1 MGSRYP
7 SLSCRV
13 GSLSRSTLMSTQL
26 NPLIIKQSSV
36 LPADDRHVL
45 ECIVRPALPQI
56 KHGVTVNEGFRF
68 VALGETGSG
77 KTSLMR
83 ACVYYAIGQHLAHF
97 ALVHDTKGMF
107 PEYRHSVLVGNVA
120 EFIRRRGFSNVDIPV
135 VSFRGDP
142 KRDLDV
148 SAEEVAYFS
157 LMLARKGSTPHVTVI
172 EELAEAS
179 TAGRKHVKAP
189 SVLKLA
195 EQGRKMGVSLV
206 GTTQS
211 PRKIPLDLL
220 GQASSIAFFRLTGA
234 DANYLEERLD
244 LNREMINAVKG
255 PSGEGLPN
263 HQFVL
268 YVKGEPWDKRIYKLD
283 KRTALMFE

>member
-1 MGSRYP
+1 MATP
-7 SLSCRV
+7 VNQLD
-13 GSLSRSTLMSTQL
+13 LKRSTA
-26 NPLIIKQSSV
+26 V
-36 LPADDRHVL
+36 LPAEDRRIL
-45 ECIVRPALPQI
+45 DEIVKPALPQTRNGMI
-56 KHGVTVNEGFRF
+56 VNEGTRF
-68 VALGETGSG
+68 ICLGETGSG

-83 ACVYYAIGQHLAHF
+83 AVVYYMVSRSLAHF
-97 ALVHDTKGMF
+97 AFVHDTKGIF

-120 EFIRRRGFSNVDIPV
+120 EFIRRGGFNNADIPV

-148 SAEEVAYFS
+148 PAEEVAFYS
-157 LMLARKGSTPHVTVI
+157 LMMARKGATPHVTVI
-172 EELAEAS
+172 EELAEAA

-234 DANYLEERLD
+234 DSNYLGERLD
-244 LNREMINAVKG
+244 LNPAMIEAIRG
-255 PSGEGLPN
+255 PQGEGLPN
-263 HQFVL
+263 YKFVL
-268 YVKGEPWDKRIYKLD
+268 YIKGQPWDNQIHQLD
-283 KRTALMFE
+283 KRTATLFE

>member
-1 MGSRYP
+1 MTAIPTGSIP
-7 SLSCRV
+7 
-13 GSLSRSTLMSTQL
+13 
-26 NPLIIKQSSV
+26 PLIIS
-36 LPADDRHVL
+36 ADDRRIIDRIL
-45 ECIVRPALPQI
+45 EPGAPQQ
-56 KHGVTVNEGFRF
+56 KHGMTVHEGFRF
-68 VALGETGSG
+68 IALGETGSG

-83 ACVYYAIGQHLAHF
+83 VVVYSALAKHYAHF
-97 ALVHDTKGMF
+97 ALIHDTKGIF
-107 PEYRHSVLVGNVA
+107 PEYRQSILVGNVA
-120 EFIRRRGFSNVDIPV
+120 EFIRRGAFRSDDIPI

-157 LMLARKGSTPHVTVI
+157 LMMARRGATPHVTVI

-195 EQGRKMGVSLV
+195 EQGRKMSVSLV

-211 PRKIPLDLL
+211 PRKTPLDLL

-244 LNREMINAVKG
+244 LDPAMIRAIRG
-255 PSGEGLPN
+255 PNSEGLTN
-263 HQFVL
+263 YNFVL
-268 YVKGEPWDKRIYKLD
+268 YTKGQPWDNRIHRLD
-283 KRTALMFE
+283 KRTAMMFE